1 MSEILVSKE
10 SSLRGIPFFFNFRF
24 KKGLHE
30 GISRLPNSHTLSY
43 ILFDLHTLK
52 VRTTYS
58 SENQIK

>member
-10 SSLRGIPFFFNFRF
+10 SSLRGIPFFYFRF
-24 KKGLHE
+24 QKGLHE
-30 GISRLPNSHTLSY
+30 GISRLPNYHTLSY